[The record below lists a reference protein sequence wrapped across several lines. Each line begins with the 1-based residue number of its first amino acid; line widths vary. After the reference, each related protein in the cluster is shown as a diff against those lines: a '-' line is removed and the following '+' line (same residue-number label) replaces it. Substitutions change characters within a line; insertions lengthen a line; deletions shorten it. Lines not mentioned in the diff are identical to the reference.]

1 MEHREGD
8 VTGSNVTQD
17 DNVER
22 RQNPNDENEDD
33 WLQRFHFCCHF
44 FAMVVVVVFH
54 GFTHL

>member
-33 WLQRFHFCCHF
+33 
-44 FAMVVVVVFH
+44 
-54 GFTHL
+54 